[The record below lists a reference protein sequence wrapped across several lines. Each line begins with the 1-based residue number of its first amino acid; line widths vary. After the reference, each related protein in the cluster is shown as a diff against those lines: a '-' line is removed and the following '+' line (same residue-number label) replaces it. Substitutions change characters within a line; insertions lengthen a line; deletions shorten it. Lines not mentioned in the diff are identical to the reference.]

1 MNKNKKTKAMAMA
14 LAAALFASVGACA
27 KELEVSQKSK
37 SFLMQKE
44 AVRALRLNVGDSISF
59 RNDDPFFHNV
69 YSASKVKEFDLGS
82 YPQGQARKVVFDK
95 EGTVEIECAI
105 HPDMKL
111 RVDVVK

>member
-1 MNKNKKTKAMAMA
+1 MSVFTRSILVLA
-14 LAAALFASVGACA
+14 LAAGLGAQA

-37 SFLMQKE
+37 TFLVNRS
-44 AVRALRLNVGDSISF
+44 AVQALKVNVGDSIAF

-69 YSASKVKEFDLGS
+69 YSASKPKEFDLGS
-82 YPQGQARKVVFDK
+82 YPQGQSRKVVFDR
-95 EGTVEIECAI
+95 EGEVDIECAI